1 MHFDYTVA
9 LSTMTKISIH
19 LSDQIRAF
27 RRKGKSTEDISKI
40 LLDLGIT
47 VTDSAIRKHY
57 RQMPVLR
64 RTRKPRKMNSKTI
77 QAIYSLIDED
87 DERSAKEIRNLLASR
102 NNINIALI
110 TVRRQLKKLGWIYK
124 NKARFDPMK
133 KRMVPKKAAII
144 DGGPARYHSAQL
156 MKLHMEQIQTLKT
169 DIESLKADQQ
179 KEKHSLRAEIRATA
193 DALVQS
199 QVALTECQ
207 AALVESQT
215 ENGSLKRAREEM
227 MESQSMPI
235 HVSSGTPPPTGSSSV
250 HPDISIPRLTPERN
264 ELLTEHSMGRPDR
277 YALLLFQECVS
288 KERYHEWAQNTNW
301 DGSRGKFGLP
311 VNLRVFIMKNVS
323 QMFLS
328 LSDATRKSIKDR
340 LNEYLRKPRKSGYGM
355 ACFP

>member
-64 RTRKPRKMNSKTI
+64 RTRKPRKMNS
-77 QAIYSLIDED
+77 
-87 DERSAKEIRNLLASR
+87 
-102 NNINIALI
+102 
-110 TVRRQLKKLGWIYK
+110 
-124 NKARFDPMK
+124 FDPMK
-133 KRMVPKKAAII
+133 KRMAPKKAAMI
-144 DGGPARYHSAQL
+144 DGGPAQYHSAQL

-169 DIESLKADQQ
+169 DIESLKVDQQ
-179 KEKHSLRAEIRATA
+179 KETYSLRAEIRATA

-215 ENGSLKRAREEM
+215 ENGSLKRAKEEM
-227 MESQSMPI
+227 MESQFMPI
-235 HVSSGTPPPTGSSSV
+235 HVSSGTPLPTGSSSV
-250 HPDISIPRLTPERN
+250 HPDISIPPLTPERN

-277 YALLLFQECVS
+277 YAVVLFQECVT
-288 KERYHEWAQNTNW
+288 KERYREWAQNTNW

-340 LNEYLRKPRKSGYGM
+340 VNEYLRKPRKSGYGM
-355 ACFP
+355 ARFP